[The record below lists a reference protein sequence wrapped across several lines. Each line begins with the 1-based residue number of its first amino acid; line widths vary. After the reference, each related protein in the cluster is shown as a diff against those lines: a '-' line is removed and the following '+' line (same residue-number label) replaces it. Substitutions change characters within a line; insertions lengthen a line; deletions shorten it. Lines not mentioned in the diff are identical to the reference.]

1 MKVVYA
7 EDDLLPEEFGLDF
20 SHLSVGFSLEV
31 AVERA
36 SVDVLHDKEYLFMW
50 LEGFVKFG

>member
-1 MKVVYA
+1 MSYVSLMKVVYA

-36 SVDVLHDKEYLFMW
+36 SVDVLHDKEYLFM
-50 LEGFVKFG
+50 